1 MYPPWRDYTSFGISR
16 AFVLLSPSQR
26 QVAYALLTRLP
37 LGLSKASFQSTPFD
51 LHVLSTPPAFVL
63 SQDQTL
69 HKSVAWHFRTFAIFE
84 RALLAPEFVLVVPRF
99 RELRKRIA
107 DCLCVHKPIDVFQHL
122 ASHTSL
128 YDRSVLFS
136 FQGTSPL
143 SRRAFFQRVSYY
155 SLLHRKPFVKNFFLF
170 FQTFFGGAARAP
182 RSFLAL
188 LTGDFAYVTRFST
201 ICQPPF
207 SQICICCTIKAHL
220 SVRFFSCMVAAQR
233 LELRTLR
240 V

>member
-1 MYPPWRDYTSFGISR
+1 MYPPCGIYTSFGISR

-69 HKSVAWHFRTFAIFE
+69 HKSDARRFRAFAFFQ

-107 DCLCVHKPIDVFQHL
+107 DCLCVHKSIDVFQHL

-143 SRRAFFQRVSYY
+143 CERLTYYTSLIPLCQVFFKKQQG
-155 SLLHRKPFVKNFFLF
+155 KNFFLPCHNF
-170 FQTFFGGAARAP
+170 HENV
-182 RSFLAL
+182 FLRK
-188 LTGDFAYVTRFST
+188 TEQSIMST
-201 ICQPPF
+201 LHQE
-207 SQICICCTIKAHL
+207 SN
-220 SVRFFSCMVAAQR
+220 
-233 LELRTLR
+233 LRIWQG
-240 V
+240 